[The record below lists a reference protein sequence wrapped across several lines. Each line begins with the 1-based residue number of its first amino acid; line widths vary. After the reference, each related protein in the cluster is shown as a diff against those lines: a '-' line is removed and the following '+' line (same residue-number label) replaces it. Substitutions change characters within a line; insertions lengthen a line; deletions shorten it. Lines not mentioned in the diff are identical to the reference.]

1 VPTATTGW
9 HIRPIPLDCSDLS
22 ALFGL
27 NEIIE
32 DPLSQFNQLMA
43 VLGQDFRTPSF
54 MWQVGI
60 AVFGIAAAWL
70 IAHRFTPKF
79 DGGVTLHGG
88 ATGWRLGRGSLN
100 RIAFPLLAFI
110 FIAVGKVFL
119 SRVQHT
125 EILNIILTLLTSFVL
140 VRLAVYMLRTILPP
154 SQFLKGSERFIA
166 IVLWGG
172 VALYITGLHEPIVQ
186 FLEEIQI
193 PIGRQHLSLLVL
205 IQGVSSVIVALVISL
220 WLGQLVETR
229 VMGAMTLSAGLRVVL
244 AKFVR
249 ALSIVL
255 ALLIGLSIMNIDLTV
270 LSVFGGALGVGL
282 GFGLQKI
289 ASNYVSGF
297 IILLDRSIR
306 PGDMITVDNRTGV
319 VSQLNARYTVVK
331 ALDGT
336 EAIIPNDTLMST
348 TVINQ
353 SYTDNRV
360 LTKLS
365 LQVSYQSPIDEAL
378 SILRQAAAKYPRV
391 LKDPGPAAQIQEFG
405 DNGITLDLLFWIAD
419 PENGQ
424 GQLKSD
430 IFLAIW
436 KAFQAAGIEIPYP
449 QREVRVVNSAPPLD
463 TAELNTAAA
472 SAIDQIRP
480 G

>member
-1 VPTATTGW
+1 M
-9 HIRPIPLDCSDLS
+9 
-22 ALFGL
+22 
-27 NEIIE
+27 
-32 DPLSQFNQLMA
+32 SQFNQLTA

-54 MWQVGI
+54 MWQVAI

-70 IAHRFTPKF
+70 IAHQFTPKF
-79 DGGVTLHGG
+79 DGGATLDGG
-88 ATGWRLGRGSLN
+88 ATRWRVGRGGLN
-100 RIAFPLLAFI
+100 RIAFPLLALL
-110 FIAVGKVFL
+110 FIAVGKVLL
-119 SRVQHT
+119 SLTQHT
-125 EILNIILTLLTSFVL
+125 EILNITLTLLTSFVL

-154 SQFLKGSERFIA
+154 SQFLKASERFIA
-166 IVLWGG
+166 IALWGG
-172 VALYITGLHEPIVQ
+172 VALYVTGLHEPLVQ

-193 PIGRQHLSLLVL
+193 PIGRQHVSLLVL

-229 VMGAMTLSAGLRVVL
+229 VMGAITLSAGLRVVL
-244 AKFVR
+244 SKVVR

-297 IILLDRSIR
+297 IILLDHSIR

-360 LTKLS
+360 LAKLS

-378 SILRQAAAKYPRV
+378 SILQQAAANHPRV
-391 LKDPGPAAQIQEFG
+391 VKDPGPGAQIDEFG
-405 DNGITLDLLFWIAD
+405 DNGITLNLFFWISD

-430 IFLAIW
+430 LFLTIW

-449 QREVRVVNSAPPLD
+449 QREVRMINGAPPTD
-463 TAELNTAAA
+463 TAQLGTAAA
-472 SAIDQIRP
+472 PAIAQIKLE
-480 G
+480 